1 MKRAGW
7 LWAALG
13 LGALGVALLGRRTMG
28 GTLEE
33 KRPGILEGLSPEARA
48 AALRWAELASAEGME
63 LTFTSGRRTAGQQA
77 AAMLAKVARGEDL
90 RALYRSAGETLDW
103 LESVPRD
110 VDAWAWVLEQA
121 PISAHQRGDAV
132 DVRRWSLSS
141 AQLKRLGELAIDAGF
156 RRALL
161 ESDHLHAQL

>member
-1 MKRAGW
+1 M
-7 LWAALG
+7 
-13 LGALGVALLGRRTMG
+13 GAQVQ
-28 GTLEE
+28 E
-33 KRPGILEGLSPEARA
+33 KTPGIIEGLSDAARA
-48 AALRWAELASAEGME
+48 AALRWAELAGLEGME
-63 LTFTSGRRTAGQQA
+63 LVFTSGRRSAGQQA
-77 AAMLAKVARGEDL
+77 AAMLGKVNRGEDL
-90 RALYRSAGETLDW
+90 RALYRSAGDTLDW

-132 DVRRWSLSS
+132 DARRWGFS
-141 AQLKRLGELAIDAGF
+141 ASQLKRLGELAIAAGF